1 MRRLARSGRS
11 QAGTTLLEMLVVVAV
26 MSAVILTIAV
36 GLQTSQTATTDASI
50 RSEMHLAL
58 GAFRSTLSA
67 YVSHNGW
74 IPPQPCPA
82 SPTDLSA
89 RLTTRYL
96 DALAADPKIGPGW
109 STKYTDRGMSF
120 KIVKVNYWQG
130 GVAFGGAGAGGFTG
144 TCGASETYLQEVVLS
159 VKQSTMSKAE
169 TGSVVL
175 RKRQTT

>member
-26 MSAVILTIAV
+26 MSTVILTIAV

-74 IPPQPCPA
+74 IPPSPA
-82 SPTDLSA
+82 RRAPPTSA
-89 RLTTRYL
+89 RR
-96 DALAADPKIGPGW
+96 
-109 STKYTDRGMSF
+109 
-120 KIVKVNYWQG
+120 
-130 GVAFGGAGAGGFTG
+130 
-144 TCGASETYLQEVVLS
+144 
-159 VKQSTMSKAE
+159 
-169 TGSVVL
+169 
-175 RKRQTT
+175 